1 MDDFQGYRK
10 DLEKSIIKKA
20 LGYNYKEVIDE
31 YSVDESGTKTLTKR
45 KVTTKN
51 VPPDLSAV
59 KLLLDQMTSTQKDY
73 SSMTDEELIAEIKSA
88 LDGLD
93 YAVVSKSAD
102 KREN

>member
-1 MDDFQGYRK
+1 MDNFENYRT

-31 YSVDESGTKTLTKR
+31 YSVDESGNKTLTKR

-59 KLLLDQMTSTQKDY
+59 KLLLDQITSTQKDY
-73 SSMTDEELIAEIKSA
+73 SALSDDELVAEIKLA
-88 LDGLD
+88 LDGLNL
-93 YAVVSKSAD
+93 SAEP
-102 KREN
+102 KKTNKK